1 MAITINGKE
10 YDETKLDNDVKNS
23 ILQVQN
29 SNNATI
35 RLKAEIL
42 NHQILSKYHS
52 QNIQDN
58 LPADEEGTTEV
69 VEPSNEDIITK
80 AAVDTIATA
89 PTETATE

>member
-10 YDETKLDNDVKNS
+10 YDETKLSDDVKNS

-42 NHQILSKYHS
+42 NHQILSQHHS
-52 QNIQDN
+52 KNIQDN
-58 LPADEEGTTEV
+58 LPVDEEAPTE
-69 VEPSNEDIITK
+69 E
-80 AAVDTIATA
+80 ATIETAEA

>member
-10 YDETKLDNDVKNS
+10 YDEKDLDNNVKNS

-29 SNNATI
+29 SNDQI
-35 RLKAEIL
+35 RQLQAEVL
-42 NHQILSKYHS
+42 NHQIIAKHHS

-58 LPADEEGTTEV
+58 LPADEEAPTEEGTTNSAE
-69 VEPSNEDIITK
+69 
-80 AAVDTIATA
+80 A